1 MTCSFQIQ
9 VCEDQKDLLLEALRE
24 IREEK
29 SIEFEIY
36 EIPTPQCESE
46 EWSKD
51 DESCTPDV
59 SNNAAVNDV
68 HGDRD
73 ADKDSE
79 LENPPEIADCLGKW
93 LEKNGVAR
101 SAFAKYIGRSKSHLT
116 DMLKRP
122 PPLLPKGIGKVM
134 WMKMK
139 EFLSNTTARQCF
151 LDSQADKPSLKRK
164 LAVTAVATTSMPT
177 SPAKIRKMQKPA
189 KIMKWQKVMLDE
201 MFVKCSG
208 RPEPETVRIICSTL
222 QMKKRQVSL
231 SSGDIFYISV
241 MSCRTNA
248 KMTSVSVLRFEPRVT
263 SPVRFA

>member
-1 MTCSFQIQ
+1 
-9 VCEDQKDLLLEALRE
+9 
-24 IREEK
+24 
-29 SIEFEIY
+29 
-36 EIPTPQCESE
+36 
-46 EWSKD
+46 
-51 DESCTPDV
+51 
-59 SNNAAVNDV
+59 
-68 HGDRD
+68 
-73 ADKDSE
+73 
-79 LENPPEIADCLGKW
+79 
-93 LEKNGVAR
+93 
-101 SAFAKYIGRSKSHLT
+101 
-116 DMLKRP
+116 MLKRP

-139 EFLSNTTARQCF
+139 EFLSNSTARQCF

-263 SPVRFA
+263 SPVRFAWSSPTSLPLDVP